1 MELLELLK
9 ERYSV
14 RKYSDRPVEQEK
26 LDKIIEAAMVAPSA
40 KNFQPVRIYVL
51 KSEEAIAR
59 IRGITRC
66 AYNAPVVMMVTVDKN
81 IEWHNEL
88 EEGITSGQQDA
99 AIAATHMML
108 EAASLGVGSV
118 WVCWFPNTAVH
129 EAFELPE
136 NEKVVLLM
144 PMGYAADDSKPV
156 ANHFNKISKEEM
168 VREL

>member
-59 IRGITRC
+59 ITDVICTETD
-66 AYNAPVVMMVTVDKN
+66 YEPSQLN
-81 IEWHNEL
+81 IIEVK
-88 EEGITSGQQDA
+88 S
-99 AIAATHMML
+99 
-108 EAASLGVGSV
+108 
-118 WVCWFPNTAVH
+118 
-129 EAFELPE
+129 
-136 NEKVVLLM
+136 
-144 PMGYAADDSKPV
+144 
-156 ANHFNKISKEEM
+156 
-168 VREL
+168 

>member
-9 ERYSV
+9 ERCSV

-66 AYNAPVVMMVTVDKN
+66 AYSAPVIMMVTVDKN

-88 EEGITSGQQDA
+88 
-99 AIAATHMML
+99 
-108 EAASLGVGSV
+108 
-118 WVCWFPNTAVH
+118 
-129 EAFELPE
+129 
-136 NEKVVLLM
+136 
-144 PMGYAADDSKPV
+144 
-156 ANHFNKISKEEM
+156 
-168 VREL
+168 

>member
-26 LDKIIEAAMVAPSA
+26 LDK
-40 KNFQPVRIYVL
+40 IYVL

-88 EEGITSGQQDA
+88 EEGVTSGQQDA

-129 EAFELPE
+129 EAFQLPE

-156 ANHFNKISKEEM
+156 ANHFNKIRREEM